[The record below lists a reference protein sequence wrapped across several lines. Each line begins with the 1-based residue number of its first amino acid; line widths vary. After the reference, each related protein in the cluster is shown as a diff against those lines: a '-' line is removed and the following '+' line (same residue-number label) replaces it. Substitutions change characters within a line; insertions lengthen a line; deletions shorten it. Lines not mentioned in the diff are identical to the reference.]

1 MGKIADKVAK
11 AKNKAKAKVA
21 AKIGKTGKKKVCIA
35 IALATIGYML
45 VTGCATSGEQ
55 PARSQT
61 QHNDI
66 RDCIIIAGASKVTVS
81 NKVVV
86 AEAEIDPATIELF
99 TQTQANEGSE
109 TVSPTATPT
118 LTVDTDADLNLTK

>member
-11 AKNKAKAKVA
+11 AKNKAKAKVT
-21 AKIGKTGKKKVCIA
+21 AKTGKTGKKKVCA
-35 IALATIGYML
+35 ALALTAGIALI
-45 VTGCATSGEQ
+45 VGCATTGEQ

-66 RDCIIIAGASKVTVS
+66 RNCIIIVGSARTTVS
-81 NKVVV
+81 NDVVK
-86 AEAEIDPATIELF
+86 AEAEVTPSAIELF

>member
-1 MGKIADKVAK
+1 MGKIIDKAAK

-21 AKIGKTGKKKVCIA
+21 AKIGKKKVCIA
-35 IALATIGYML
+35 LALTAGIALI
-45 VTGCATSGEQ
+45 VGCATSGEQ

-61 QHNDI
+61 QHNDV
-66 RDCIIIAGASKVTVS
+66 RDCTFIVGASRVTIS
-81 NKVVV
+81 NNVIV
-86 AEAEIDPATIELF
+86 AEAEINPATIELF
-99 TQTQANEGSE
+99 TQTQSNEGSE

>member
-1 MGKIADKVAK
+1 MGKIIDKAAK
-11 AKNKAKAKVA
+11 AKTKAKAKVA
-21 AKIGKTGKKKVCIA
+21 AKTGKGKRRVCA
-35 IALATIGYML
+35 ALALTAGIALI
-45 VTGCATSGEQ
+45 TGCATSGEQ

-86 AEAEIDPATIELF
+86 AEAEIAPATIELF

>member
-21 AKIGKTGKKKVCIA
+21 AKTGKTGKKKVCA
-35 IALATIGYML
+35 ALALTAGIALIF
-45 VTGCATSGEQ
+45 GCATSGEQ

-61 QHNDI
+61 QHNEI
-66 RDCIIIAGASKVTVS
+66 RDCIIIAGASKVTVT

-86 AEAEIDPATIELF
+86 AEAETAPATIELF
-99 TQTQANEGSE
+99 TQTQANDGSE

>member
-1 MGKIADKVAK
+1 MGKIAEKVVK
-11 AKNKAKAKVA
+11 AKTKAKAKVA
-21 AKIGKTGKKKVCIA
+21 AKTGKTGKKKVCA
-35 IALATIGYML
+35 ALALTAGIALI
-45 VTGCATSGEQ
+45 VGCASTGEQ

-61 QHNDI
+61 QQNDI

-109 TVSPTATPT
+109 TISPTATPT

>member
-11 AKNKAKAKVA
+11 AKNKAKAKVT
-21 AKIGKTGKKKVCIA
+21 AKTGKTGKKKVCA
-35 IALATIGYML
+35 ALALTAGIALI
-45 VTGCATSGEQ
+45 VGCATTGEQ

-86 AEAEIDPATIELF
+86 AEAEIAPATIELF

-118 LTVDTDADLNLTK
+118 LRVDTDADLNLTK

>member
-21 AKIGKTGKKKVCIA
+21 AKTGKMGKKKVCAALALTAA
-35 IALATIGYML
+35 IALI
-45 VTGCATSGEQ
+45 VGCATSGEQ

-61 QHNDI
+61 QHNDV
-66 RDCIIIAGASKVTVS
+66 RDCTFIVGASKVTIS
-81 NKVVV
+81 NNVIV

-99 TQTQANEGSE
+99 TQTQSNEGSE

-118 LTVDTDADLNLTK
+118 LTVDTDADLNLAK

>member
-1 MGKIADKVAK
+1 MGKLADKVAK

-21 AKIGKTGKKKVCIA
+21 AKTGKTGKKKVCA
-35 IALATIGYML
+35 ALALTAGIALI
-45 VTGCATSGEQ
+45 VGCATSGEQ

-61 QHNDI
+61 MHNDFQK
-66 RDCIIIAGASKVTVS
+66 CIVIVGASKATVS
-81 NKVVV
+81 NEVVV
-86 AEAEIDPATIELF
+86 AETEVTPYAIELF
-99 TQTQANEGSE
+99 TQTQANDGSE